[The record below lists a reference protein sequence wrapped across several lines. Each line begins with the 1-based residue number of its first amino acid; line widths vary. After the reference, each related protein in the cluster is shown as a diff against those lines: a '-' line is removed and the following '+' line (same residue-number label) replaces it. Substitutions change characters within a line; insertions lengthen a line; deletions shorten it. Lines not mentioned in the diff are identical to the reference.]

1 VESTGK
7 AALGGHWSLVDS
19 AGMPVTSGDLLGHY
33 HLLYFGF
40 TFCPDICPNEMVKMG
55 RALELYGACCTRGVC
70 AGLLTVAAA
79 HCRCSERTR
88 ARAAERRLR
97 APAQPLAL
105 RPSPPCPLPLPL
117 AHATAAK
124 KSMPAGAPDVVPVF
138 ITLDPRRDS
147 CAQVGAYVKDFH
159 SRMVGE

>member
-55 RALELYGACCTRGVC
+55 RALDLYGACGESRG
-70 AGLLTVAAA
+70 
-79 HCRCSERTR
+79 
-88 ARAAERRLR
+88 
-97 APAQPLAL
+97 
-105 RPSPPCPLPLPL
+105 
-117 AHATAAK
+117 
-124 KSMPAGAPDVVPVF
+124 M
-138 ITLDPRRDS
+138 
-147 CAQVGAYVKDFH
+147 
-159 SRMVGE
+159 

>member
-1 VESTGK
+1 
-7 AALGGHWSLVDS
+7 
-19 AGMPVTSGDLLGHY
+19 
-33 HLLYFGF
+33 
-40 TFCPDICPNEMVKMG
+40 
-55 RALELYGACCTRGVC
+55 
-70 AGLLTVAAA
+70 
-79 HCRCSERTR
+79 
-88 ARAAERRLR
+88 
-97 APAQPLAL
+97 
-105 RPSPPCPLPLPL
+105 LPL